1 MHAAEKLNITIEE
14 FMQMPKDEHQKYE
27 LIDGIVYMAPSP
39 SREHQMIA
47 HRMHGYLFVKLE
59 NTQCDAAG
67 ELDVV
72 HQGDVL
78 RPDLMVFCN
87 RDDEI
92 PEIVFEILSPSTRHR
107 DLGIKLVKYQQM
119 GVKEYWIVDPKTKSI
134 TVHDFV
140 NQHAETYIIGET
152 AHSFIRPELE
162 FAVAGIFG
170 E

>member
-1 MHAAEKLNITIEE
+1 MHAAEKLNVTLEA

-39 SREHQMIA
+39 SREHQIIA
-47 HRMHGYLFVKLE
+47 HEIHGQMYHILKQMGC
-59 NTQCDAAG
+59 TAAG
-67 ELDVV
+67 ELDITWEEN
-72 HQGDVL
+72 VL

-119 GVKEYWIVDPKTKSI
+119 GVKEYWIIDPKAKTI

-140 NQHAETYIIGET
+140 NEHAETYIIGET
-152 AHSFIRPELE
+152 ARSFIRPELE
-162 FAVAGIFG
+162 FAVTGILG

>member
-14 FMQMPKDEHQKYE
+14 FMQMSKDEHKNYE
-27 LIDGIVYMAPSP
+27 LIDGIVYMAPST

-47 HRMHGYLFVKLE
+47 YELTGRMYPVMKQLGC
-59 NTQCDAAG
+59 TAAG
-67 ELDVV
+67 ELDITY
-72 HQGDVL
+72 QGDVL
-78 RPDLMVFCN
+78 KPDLMVFCN

-134 TVHDFV
+134 TVHDFI
-140 NQHAETYIIGET
+140 NEHAETYIIGE
-152 AHSFIRPELE
+152 AARSFIHPELE

>member
-1 MHAAEKLNITIEE
+1 MNAAEKLNVTLEE

-39 SREHQMIA
+39 SREHQIIA
-47 HRMHGYLFVKLE
+47 YELTGQMYHVLKQLGC
-59 NTQCDAAG
+59 TAAG
-67 ELDVV
+67 ELDISWD
-72 HQGDVL
+72 GNVL
-78 RPDLMVFCN
+78 RPDLVVFCN

-119 GVKEYWIVDPKTKSI
+119 GVKEYWIIDPKARTI

-140 NQHAETYIIGET
+140 NEHAETYIIGET
-152 AHSFIRPELE
+152 ARSFIRPELE
-162 FAVAGIFG
+162 FEVTGIFG